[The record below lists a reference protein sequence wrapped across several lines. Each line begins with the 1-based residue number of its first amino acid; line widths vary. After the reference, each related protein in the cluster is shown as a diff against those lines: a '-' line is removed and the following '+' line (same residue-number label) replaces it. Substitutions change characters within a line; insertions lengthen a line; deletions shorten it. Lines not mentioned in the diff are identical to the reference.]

1 MKKIKQLLSLAK
13 RFWWVILIL
22 VIAGLVAWSWWS
34 GKQKT
39 KAELELVNPQT
50 RDLVQTVDFSG
61 RVDAKERVGLHFGVT
76 GKLVYLG
83 AEAGDRVAKWQT
95 IASLDQRS
103 LQKQLDKTLSFYET
117 QRWTYEEQE
126 DGREHRWLDESEQR
140 TADQDQQALE
150 RSVLDVE
157 LQYLAFDGY
166 RLTAPFAGILVQAP
180 HNVTGVQ
187 VSPTDI
193 WELINPETLYFRV
206 WVDETEIEEVKV
218 GQQGLIKLD
227 AYPDRDYRG
236 EVAKISYQT
245 VDTAEGAVFMVEIK
259 FLDEVNIEE
268 VRAGLNGEVQLLKDD
283 RQGVL
288 SIPVDALLSKNGDVY
303 VEVWNQGQREE
314 KIVEL
319 GLETQDYVEIVSG
332 LSPQDQVILP

>member
-83 AEAGDRVAKWQT
+83 AEAGDKVAKWQT

-227 AYPDRDYRG
+227 AYPDRDYQG

>member
-140 TADQDQQALE
+140 TADQDQRALE

>member
-83 AEAGDRVAKWQT
+83 AEAGDKVAKWQT

>member
-166 RLTAPFAGILVQAP
+166 RLTAPFDGILVQAP

-218 GQQGLIKLD
+218 GQQGFIKLD

>member
-166 RLTAPFAGILVQAP
+166 RLTAPFDGILVQAP

>member
-13 RFWWVILIL
+13 KFWWVILIL

-39 KAELELVNPQT
+39 KAELELVNPQA

-83 AEAGDRVAKWQT
+83 AESGDTVKKWQT

-126 DGREHRWLDESEQR
+126 DGREYRWLDESEQR
-140 TADQDQQALE
+140 TADQDQQALD
-150 RSVLDVE
+150 RSVMDVE
-157 LQYLAFDGY
+157 LQYLAFEGY
-166 RLTAPFAGILVQAP
+166 SLTAPFAGILVQAP

-187 VSPTDI
+187 VNPTDV

-227 AYPDRDYRG
+227 AYPDREYRG

>member
-83 AEAGDRVAKWQT
+83 AEAGDKVAKWQT

-140 TADQDQQALE
+140 TADQDQRALE